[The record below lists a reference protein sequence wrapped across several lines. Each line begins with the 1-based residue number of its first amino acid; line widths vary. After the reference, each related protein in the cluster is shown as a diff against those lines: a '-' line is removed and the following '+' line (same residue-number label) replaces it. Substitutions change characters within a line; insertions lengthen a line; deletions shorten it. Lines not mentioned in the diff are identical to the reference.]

1 MDIESGCQPSFSP
14 LPDQL
19 ETPQVQSVINKLKL
33 LKHPEGGYFVETDRD
48 THRVPNPFIE
58 NGGSSAS
65 TRSASTT
72 IYYFLT
78 PAAPQGMFHRNKART
93 MHTLHWGR
101 GRYVVIHADEQGGGG
116 GKARVETFVVG
127 KDIEAGERMQW
138 MVDGGKFKASFL
150 LPDAQDCNGKN
161 TSGGLLI
168 SEACVV
174 SQPSASTPHPS
185 CAHVDQGEKNADLT
199 LLDRRSWLRI

>member
-1 MDIESGCQPSFSP
+1 MHMESAYQPSFSP
-14 LPDQL
+14 SPDQL
-19 ETPQVQSVINKLKL
+19 ETSQVQSVINKLKL
-33 LKHPEGGYFVETDRD
+33 LRHPEGGYFVETDRD
-48 THRVPNPFIE
+48 TLRVPNPFTK
-58 NGGSSAS
+58 GGASSAS

-78 PAAPQGMFHRNKART
+78 PTAPQGMFHRNKART

-101 GRYVVIHADEQGGGG
+101 GRYVVIHADELSGGG

-127 KDIEAGERMQW
+127 KDIEAGETMQW

-150 LPDAQDCNGKN
+150 LPDAQDSNGK
-161 TSGGLLI
+161 SISSGLLI

-174 SQPSASTPHPS
+174 SQPCASTLYPACCPYVNDIE
-185 CAHVDQGEKNADLT
+185 CNANM
-199 LLDRRSWLRI
+199 I